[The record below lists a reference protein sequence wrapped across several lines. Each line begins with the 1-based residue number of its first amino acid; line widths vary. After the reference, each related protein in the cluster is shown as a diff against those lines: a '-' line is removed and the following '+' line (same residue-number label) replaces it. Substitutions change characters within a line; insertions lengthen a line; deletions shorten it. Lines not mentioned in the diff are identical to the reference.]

1 MVKHL
6 LTLKDYTGD
15 EIKKIINK
23 AIEIKK
29 NPEDYRNVLKGKYG
43 RITLIMLFQKTSTRT
58 RLSFED
64 GMSQLGGHAIFVDWR
79 TTQFNIADI
88 RDETRAMERY
98 ADIIMARLLT
108 HETLMKM
115 IKAARTPIING
126 LCEKYHPCQ
135 ALGDALTMIEKS
147 GGGTESLKGK
157 KVVYLGIGNNVSNS
171 LVQACTKLGAK
182 ITLCIAEKD
191 PDAVDTELEE
201 EAKKTGLYE
210 ETTDLSC
217 VKDADFVYTDT
228 WINMEFFDQN
238 GNVIPKF
245 KEEFERRKGVFMPYQ
260 LSKALLDKYNSNA
273 KIMHNMACHPPYE
286 ITRDAI
292 DHPNSI
298 IFDQAENRLH
308 IQKAIILHLLENV

>member
-6 LTLKDYTGD
+6 ITLKDLKPE
-15 EIKKIINK
+15 EIEHIINK

-29 NPEDYRNVLKGKYG
+29 NPEKYSDILKNK
-43 RITLIMLFQKTSTRT
+43 TLIMLFQKTSTRT

-64 GMSQLGGHAIFVDWR
+64 GMNFLGGQAIFVDWS

-98 ADIIMARLLT
+98 ADIIVARLLK
-108 HETLMKM
+108 HETLMNM
-115 IKAARTPIING
+115 VKAARTPIING
-126 LCEKYHPCQ
+126 LDEKYHPCQ
-135 ALGDALTMIEKS
+135 GLGDSLTMVEKS
-147 GGGTESLKGK
+147 GGTLEDFKGK

-171 LVQACTKLGAK
+171 LVMATTKLGAK

-191 PDAVDTELEE
+191 KAAYDEELEAQ
-201 EAKKTGLYE
+201 AKATGLYE
-210 ETTDLSC
+210 ETTDLNC
-217 VKDADFVYTDT
+217 LKDADFVYTDT
-228 WINMEFFDQN
+228 WINMEFFDKD
-238 GNVIPKF
+238 GNIVPEF
-245 KEEFERRKGVFMPYQ
+245 KEEFERRKKKFLPFQ
-260 LSKALLDKYNSNA
+260 LSKALLDKYSCKG

-292 DHPNSI
+292 EHPNSI

-308 IQKAIILHLLENV
+308 VQKAIILYLLGKI

>member
-1 MVKHL
+1 MHL
-6 LTLKDYTGD
+6 ISLKDFTKEQIE
-15 EIKKIINK
+15 EIIKL

-29 NPEDYRNVLKGKYG
+29 TPKEYSEALKNKV
-43 RITLIMLFQKTSTRT
+43 LIMLFEKTSTRT
-58 RLSFED
+58 RLSFEA
-64 GMSQLGGHAIFVDWR
+64 GMTQLGGHAIFLDKR
-79 TTQFNIADI
+79 TTQFMIAEFIDEIRATMRFGDILMYRPLKHQSLVEAEKVANI
-88 RDETRAMERY
+88 
-98 ADIIMARLLT
+98 
-108 HETLMKM
+108 
-115 IKAARTPIING
+115 PIINA

-147 GGGTESLKGK
+147 GGTLESFKGK
-157 KVVYLGIGNNVSNS
+157 KVVWLGMGDNVSNS

-191 PDAVDTELEE
+191 PAAADKELED

-217 VKDADFVYTDT
+217 LKDADFVHTDT
-228 WINMEFFDQN
+228 WVNMEFFD
-238 GNVIPKF
+238 
-245 KEEFERRKGVFMPYQ
+245 KEGKVKKDFEKEFERRKKAFKPFQ
-260 LSKALLDKYNSNA
+260 LSKALLDKYDCNA
-273 KIMHNMACHPPYE
+273 KLMHCMACHPPYE

-308 IQKAIILHLLENV
+308 IQKAVMLFLLGKK